1 MTILVHN
8 RELPEHILAE
18 NFRMY
23 VVVNYMSYLGI
34 IAHSAFIPLF
44 MWLDVWPLALF
55 NFISVTAWITGQRLN
70 QQGQHYTGVLIISI
84 EVILHALLAVYYL
97 GWDSGFHYYL
107 VPMIM
112 FIFFNHKQKAPMIIF
127 EAFVIFFL
135 YMFLYIYT
143 HSASYSVNVRMDVL
157 NVLNFMNI
165 AINFTAL
172 GILGYFFRIA
182 SETAEQKM
190 ERLAS
195 TDQLTRLYNRRKMRE
210 VMEAQ
215 RIRFNRSGSPFL
227 LVLTDIDHFK
237 KFNDTYGHDCGDY
250 VLQQVSELMKASLRE
265 QDTVS
270 RWGGEEF
277 LIMLPDTDYEGG
289 MLAVEKL
296 RETIDNKHF
305 HFADNEFSVT
315 MTFGVARFEQVD
327 HLDGCIKRAD
337 EALYIG
343 KQAGRNRVVSAAAA

>member
-1 MTILVHN
+1 MTILAQN
-8 RELPEHILAE
+8 RELPEHIQAE

-23 VVVNYMSYLGI
+23 VVLNYMSYLGI
-34 IAHSAFIPLF
+34 FAHTAFIPLF

-70 QQGQHYTGVLIISI
+70 QHGQHYAGVLIISI

-112 FIFFNHKQKAPMIIF
+112 FIFFNHKHTAVMIIF
-127 EAFVIFFL
+127 QAFVIFFL
-135 YMFLYIYT
+135 YMFLYFYT
-143 HSASYSVNVRMDVL
+143 HSAGYSVNVRTDVL

-172 GILGYFFRIA
+172 GMLGYYFRIA
-182 SETAEQKM
+182 SETAEHKM
-190 ERLAS
+190 EQLAS

-215 RIRFNRSGSPFL
+215 RIRFNRNGSPFL

-250 VLQQVSELMKASLRE
+250 VLQQVSALMKASLRE

-277 LIMLPDTDYEGG
+277 LILLPDTDYEGG

-305 HFADNEFSVT
+305 HFAEHEFSVT
-315 MTFGVARFEQVD
+315 MTFGVARYEQGD
-327 HLDGCIKRAD
+327 HLDACIKRAD
-337 EALYIG
+337 EALYTG